1 MDWQDAFNIVYGI
14 AALLGGWTLKGFYD
28 AINELRHEDGALH
41 DRVTKLA
48 TSLPDTY
55 ARRDDMKEI
64 KETLVRIESKID
76 RKVDK

>member
-1 MDWQDAFNIVYGI
+1 MDWQSAFNVVFAI
-14 AALLGGWTLKGFYD
+14 AMVSGGWILKVLYD
-28 AINELRHEDGALH
+28 AVTELRRADGDIH